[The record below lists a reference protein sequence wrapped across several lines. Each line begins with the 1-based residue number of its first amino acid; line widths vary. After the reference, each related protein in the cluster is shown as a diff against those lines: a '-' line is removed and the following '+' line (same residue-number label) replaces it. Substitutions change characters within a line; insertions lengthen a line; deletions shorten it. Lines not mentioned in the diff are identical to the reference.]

1 MVPPIRL
8 AVLLSGGGTSLQNL
22 LDRSAAGQLSA
33 TVAVVASSRADAYGL
48 ERARLAGIPTA
59 VVPRK
64 THPDVQTFN
73 DALHT
78 AIEPFAV
85 DLVVCAGFLSLF
97 QPRHRYEGRVL
108 NIHPALIPAFC
119 GQGFYG
125 HRVHEAVIDA
135 GVKVSGCTVH
145 FADDRY
151 DHGPIIL
158 QRCVPVHD
166 DDTPD
171 TLAAR
176 VLTLEHE
183 LYPQAIQL
191 FAENRLRIDGR
202 RVRILAAARPTNDQG

>member
-1 MVPPIRL
+1 MAQPIRL
-8 AVLLSGGGTSLQNL
+8 AVLLSGGGTSLQNI
-22 LDRSAAGQLSA
+22 LDRSAAGRLDA
-33 TVAVVASSRADAYGL
+33 TVAVVVSSRADAFGL
-48 ERARLAGIPTA
+48 ERARRAAVPA
-59 VVPRK
+59 VVVARK
-64 THPDVQTFN
+64 SHPDVQAFN
-73 DALHT
+73 DALH
-78 AIEPFAV
+78 AALAPHAV

-97 QPRHRYEGRVL
+97 QPRQRYENRVL
-108 NIHPALIPAFC
+108 NIHPALIPSFC

-125 HRVHEAVIDA
+125 HRVHEAVLAA

-158 QRCVPVHD
+158 QGCVPVLD
-166 DDTPD
+166 GDTPD

-176 VLTLEHE
+176 VLELEHA

-202 RVRILAAARPTNDQG
+202 RVRILPVEGGA